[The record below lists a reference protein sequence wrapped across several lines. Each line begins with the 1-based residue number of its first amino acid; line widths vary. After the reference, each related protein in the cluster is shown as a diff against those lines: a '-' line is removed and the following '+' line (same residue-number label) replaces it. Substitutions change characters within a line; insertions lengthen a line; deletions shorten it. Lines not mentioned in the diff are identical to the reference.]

1 RRRIAEVTRKITV
14 LRVNEKVAGRKILS
28 YQDIETKLRKDNTKL
43 RTEVIDM
50 EVAVQTRLNY
60 LQRFKDTA
68 AYRIKHLQK
77 QVEES
82 VHQTELDKLNKK
94 YEDIVEKYRDLLEQQ
109 HTYVQQTEQKKRCLP
124 ILMM

>member
-1 RRRIAEVTRKITV
+1 
-14 LRVNEKVAGRKILS
+14 
-28 YQDIETKLRKDNTKL
+28 
-43 RTEVIDM
+43 M

-82 VHQTELDKLNKK
+82 VHQTELDKLNRK
-94 YEDIVEKYRDLLEQQ
+94 YEDVVEKYRDLLEQQ
-109 HTYVQQTEQKKRCLP
+109 HAHIQQTEQSSLVSVHVFSFYNKIRDNCWFCF
-124 ILMM
+124 IG

>member
-1 RRRIAEVTRKITV
+1 
-14 LRVNEKVAGRKILS
+14 
-28 YQDIETKLRKDNTKL
+28 
-43 RTEVIDM
+43 M

-82 VHQTELDKLNKK
+82 VHQSELDKLNRK
-94 YEDIVEKYRDLLEQQ
+94 YEDVVEKYRDLLEQQ
-109 HTYVQQTEQKKRCLP
+109 HAYVQQTEQSSVVSVSDEHLLLHGSDANETARFDVGGKSP
-124 ILMM
+124 ID

>member
-1 RRRIAEVTRKITV
+1 
-14 LRVNEKVAGRKILS
+14 
-28 YQDIETKLRKDNTKL
+28 
-43 RTEVIDM
+43 M

-82 VHQTELDKLNKK
+82 VHQNELDKLNRK
-94 YEDIVEKYRDLLEQQ
+94 YEDVVEKYRDLLEQQ
-109 HTYVQQTEQKKRCLP
+109 HAYVQQTEQSS
-124 ILMM
+124 ILSVEYSFLLLILGKNFVIFVGGKSSND

>member
-1 RRRIAEVTRKITV
+1 
-14 LRVNEKVAGRKILS
+14 
-28 YQDIETKLRKDNTKL
+28 
-43 RTEVIDM
+43 M

-82 VHQTELDKLNKK
+82 VHQTELDKINRK
-94 YEDIVEKYRDLLEQQ
+94 YEDVVEKYRDLLEQQ
-109 HTYVQQTEQKKRCLP
+109 HSHVQQTEQASLLTVGIACSFDAQDDRLTP
-124 ILMM
+124 RITIGD

>member
-1 RRRIAEVTRKITV
+1 
-14 LRVNEKVAGRKILS
+14 
-28 YQDIETKLRKDNTKL
+28 
-43 RTEVIDM
+43 M

-82 VHQTELDKLNKK
+82 VHQNELDKINRK
-94 YEDIVEKYRDLLEQQ
+94 YEDVVEKYRDLLEQQ
-109 HTYVQQTEQKKRCLP
+109 HAYVQQTEQSSLLSVEYFSFLFIDFKEKSIDFSRKT
-124 ILMM
+124 IVD

>member
-1 RRRIAEVTRKITV
+1 
-14 LRVNEKVAGRKILS
+14 
-28 YQDIETKLRKDNTKL
+28 
-43 RTEVIDM
+43 M

-82 VHQTELDKLNKK
+82 VHQTG
-94 YEDIVEKYRDLLEQQ
+94 IR
-109 HTYVQQTEQKKRCLP
+109 
-124 ILMM
+124 

>member
-1 RRRIAEVTRKITV
+1 
-14 LRVNEKVAGRKILS
+14 
-28 YQDIETKLRKDNTKL
+28 
-43 RTEVIDM
+43 M

-82 VHQTELDKLNKK
+82 VHQTEMDKINRK
-94 YEDIVEKYRDLLEQQ
+94 YEDVVEKYRDLLEQQ
-109 HTYVQQTEQKKRCLP
+109 HSHVLQTEQASLVTVDIASSFDSIHSGHPR
-124 ILMM
+124 